1 MRRILSIAI
10 VLVAQGFV
18 FAQEEQVSEIEQQNA
33 AFKRWWGQDLNWKF
47 DDLPLEGEVP
57 EWRTPYSGH
66 DYPDRQGGTAW
77 ALRLYDAA
85 FRNGGRAVTWE
96 DWDTTAYK
104 ERRGGREPRGFLGR
118 LFAGRPRTP
127 AWHGHCNGW
136 TAASIRHA
144 EPEHSVVRNGV
155 TFSPAHIKG
164 LLAEVYMYQD
174 IEYLGGDDE
183 SIDPAIFH
191 VVLTNWLG
199 RGGHPIGVDTTVGK
213 EVWNYPIY
221 SYKATSH
228 KHTDSRVE
236 VSINVVYAN
245 STRQEFDEGPQLAK
259 QLYMHYQL
267 ELDNAGNI
275 RRGSFYRDSAQIDIL
290 WAPLAPVQAG
300 KPGNERGNP
309 HIDVDEILA
318 IWRASVSDE
327 TRKKWLNINPTK
339 EDAVEIE
346 SDETPAPTQEGVEVA
361 DASAAA
367 VPAEGASTETPE
379 PGSSATETPK
389 PETPDPET
397 SETPDPETPEPESSD
412 PTASLEGI
420 STE

>member
-18 FAQEEQVSEIEQQNA
+18 FAQEEQVSEFEQQNA

-57 EWRTPYSGH
+57 DWRTPYSGH

-77 ALRLYDAA
+77 SLRLYDAA
-85 FRNGGRAVTWE
+85 FRTGGQAVSWE
-96 DWDTTAYK
+96 KWDTTAYK
-104 ERRGGREPRGFLGR
+104 EPRGGREPRGFLGR
-118 LFAGRPRTP
+118 LFAGRPQTP

-136 TAASIRHA
+136 TAAAIRHA

-174 IEYLGGDDE
+174 IEYLGGDDH
-183 SIDPAIFH
+183 SINPAIFH
-191 VVLTNWLG
+191 TVLTNWLG
-199 RGGHPIGVDTTVGK
+199 RGQHPIGVDTTLGK

-228 KHTDSRVE
+228 KHTPNRVE
-236 VSINVVYAN
+236 VSMNIVYAN

-267 ELDNAGNI
+267 NLDNSGKI
-275 RRGSFYRDSAQIDIL
+275 RGGSFYRDSAQIDIL
-290 WAPLAPVQAG
+290 WAPLAPAQPG

-309 HIDVDEILA
+309 HIDVNEILA
-318 IWRASVSDE
+318 IWRASVSEE
-327 TRKKWLNINPTK
+327 TRGKWLNINPTK
-339 EDAVEIE
+339 EDMVEIE
-346 SDETPAPTQEGVEVA
+346 SEDATTPTQEDIKVA
-361 DASAAA
+361 DASANDAPA
-367 VPAEGASTETPE
+367 PTEDAPAEERPASDPPADE
-379 PGSSATETPK
+379 PATETPA
-389 PETPDPET
+389 T
-397 SETPDPETPEPESSD
+397 SETVDADSAD
-412 PTASLEGI
+412 FDGI